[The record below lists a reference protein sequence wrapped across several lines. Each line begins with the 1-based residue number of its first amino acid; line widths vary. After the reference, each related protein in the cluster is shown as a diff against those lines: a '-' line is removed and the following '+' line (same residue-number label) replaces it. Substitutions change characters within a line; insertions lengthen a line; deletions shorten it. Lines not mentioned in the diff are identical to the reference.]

1 MSTFPI
7 LHSTALS
14 RIGHIRHGFFTR
26 QGGVSRGLYASL
38 NTGLGSNDE
47 RAAVTENRARCA
59 KALHA
64 DNLVTLYQVH
74 SALAV
79 NIEAPPLPEAP
90 QADGM
95 ASTARG
101 LALGALAADCAPILL
116 ADAEKPIIGA
126 AHSGW
131 KGALTGILE
140 ATVAAMEQKGAA
152 RSRIVAAIGPCISQS
167 AYEVG
172 PEFEARFLAEDES
185 AKIFF
190 KPGKGDRRHYD
201 LPGYAEHR
209 LRRAGLG
216 AVEAL
221 GRCTYE
227 EEDLFF
233 SYRRATHR
241 GEPDYG
247 RNLSAITLA

>member
-1 MSTFPI
+1 
-7 LHSTALS
+7 
-14 RIGHIRHGFFTR
+14 
-26 QGGVSRGLYASL
+26 
-38 NTGLGSNDE
+38 
-47 RAAVTENRARCA
+47 
-59 KALHA
+59 
-64 DNLVTLYQVH
+64 LYQVH

-79 NIEAPPLPEAP
+79 SVETPFAEAP

-116 ADAEKPIIGA
+116 ADAQKPIIGA

-140 ATVAAMEQKGAA
+140 ATIVAMEQKGAV
-152 RSRIVAAIGPCISQS
+152 RTRIVAAIGPCISQI

-172 PEFEARFLAEDES
+172 PEFEARFLAEDD
-185 AKIFF
+185 AAGAFF
-190 KPGKGDRRHYD
+190 TAGKGDRRHFD
-201 LPGYAEHR
+201 LPGYAAHR
-209 LRRAGLG
+209 LRRAGIG
-216 AVEAL
+216 EVEVL